1 MKPFGKL
8 LNVSSDFKIRLPKT
22 LLKLLSIR
30 PGSYIHIS
38 VRDNESL
45 IIRKAT
51 AYCIVT
57 GKLSDDY
64 DIFFNKLVISR
75 EGQEILLRELNE
87 QTKNF

>member
-1 MKPFGKL
+1 MKPFRKL
-8 LNVSSDFKIRLPKT
+8 INVSSDFKIRLPKA

-38 VRDNESL
+38 VRDNDRL
-45 IIRKAT
+45 VIRKAT

-75 EGQEILLRELNE
+75 EGQEILLQELKE
-87 QTKNF
+87 IEKNF